1 MVSGILLF
9 LVFIGVCGAVK
20 FYCLFKRFG
29 RGAGLVLY
37 FGCNKC
43 CTGSYCPVIFY
54 LLF

>member
-9 LVFIGVCGAVK
+9 PVFIGVCGAVK

-37 FGCNKC
+37 FWCYKS
-43 CTGSYCPVIFY
+43 CTGSSFPEIFY
-54 LLF
+54 LVF

>member
-9 LVFIGVCGAVK
+9 PVFIGVCGAVK

-37 FGCNKC
+37 FGFNIC
-43 CTGSYCPVIFY
+43 CTGSSCLVIFY
-54 LLF
+54 LVF